1 MGPSVVACGSSSIYR
16 LENLNYVP
24 SISLKAFFSIFL
36 LIPSFIS
43 LFCIPELTAHW
54 LWGSKQVVR
63 FKTFLFSNLST
74 TTRRQ
79 QIPTR
84 WDDFNK
90 IHNHQILN
98 LFVKRSLNEI
108 FDKFILR
115 SKKKKDKFILQKS
128 PFSLTNFSFK

>member
-1 MGPSVVACGSSSIYR
+1 MACGSSSIYR

-43 LFCIPELTAHW
+43 LFCIPELTARW
-54 LWGSKQVVR
+54 LWDSKQVVR
-63 FKTFLFSNLST
+63 FKTFFFSQNLST

-84 WDDFNK
+84 CDDFNK
-90 IHNHQILN
+90 IHNHKILN

-115 SKKKKDKFILQKS
+115 SKF
-128 PFSLTNFSFK
+128 LTNLSSKNLLFLSPTFHLSKYDI